1 MGVTTAA
8 PPAGRPARLPWTPWL
23 PRARRHARRE
33 RFTPYLYI
41 SPFFLLFLAFGIVP
55 LVYTGW
61 VSLHEWQLLGDHRW
75 VGLHNYRTMLGDPRF
90 WTALRNTVVIFLVS
104 TGPGLMLSVWIASML
119 NNRGLRAKTF
129 WRMVLLIP
137 NITPLVTVAIVFTS
151 IFGRDYG
158 LVAWLLRLAH
168 LPTVDW
174 GAGAATTQAVIAIM
188 VIWRWTGYNALIYL
202 AAMQAVPAELY
213 ESAEID
219 GAGRW
224 QSFSRVTI
232 PMIRPTIL
240 FSVVTSTIGGLQVFT
255 EPLLFTS
262 PTGGSQGQGLTMTL
276 FLYGQAFNS
285 FKFGYACAIAMAL
298 LFVIGVIVLVNFA
311 IARMIRTA

>member
-1 MGVTTAA
+1 VVLTE
-8 PPAGRPARLPWTPWL
+8 
-23 PRARRHARRE
+23 RRE
-33 RFTPYLYI
+33 RLTPYLYI
-41 SPFFLLFLAFGIVP
+41 SPFFLLFFAFGIAP

-61 VSLHEWQLLGDHRW
+61 VSLHEWEPLGGHHW
-75 VGLHNYRTMLGDPRF
+75 VGLQNYLSMLDDPRF
-90 WTALRNTVVIFLVS
+90 WTALRNTLVIFVIS
-104 TGPGLMLSVWIASML
+104 TIPGLALSVWIATIL
-119 NNRGLRAKTF
+119 NNRGLRARTF
-129 WRMVLLIP
+129 WRMALLIP
-137 NITPLVTVAIVFTS
+137 NVTPLVTVAIVFTS

-158 LVAWLLRLAH
+158 LVAWLLRLVH
-168 LPTVDW
+168 LPAVDW
-174 GAGAATTQAVIAIM
+174 GAGTFTTQAVIALM

-213 ESAEID
+213 ESAEMD

-232 PMIRPTIL
+232 PMIRPTII
-240 FSVVTSTIGGLQVFT
+240 FSVITSTIGGLQIFT

-285 FKFGYACAIAMAL
+285 FKFGYASAIAIAL
-298 LFVIGVIVLVNFA
+298 LFVIALIVLLNFA
-311 IARMIRTA
+311 IARMVRTA

>member
-1 MGVTTAA
+1 M
-8 PPAGRPARLPWTPWL
+8 
-23 PRARRHARRE
+23 RALTVPVRE
-33 RFTPYLYI
+33 KFTPYLFL

-61 VSLHEWQLLGDHRW
+61 VSLHDWQLLGGHRW
-75 VGLHNYRTMLGDPRF
+75 VGLQNYRTMLGDPRF
-90 WTALRNTVVIFLVS
+90 WTALRNTLAIFVIS
-104 TGPGLMLSVWIASML
+104 TVPGLVLSVWIASML
-119 NNRGLRAKTF
+119 NNRGLRARTF
-129 WRMVLLIP
+129 WRMALLIP

-158 LVAWLLRLAH
+158 LVAWLLRLLH

-174 GAGAATTQAVIAIM
+174 GAGTLTTQAVIAVM

-213 ESAEID
+213 ESAELD

-232 PMIRPTIL
+232 PMIRPTVL
-240 FSVVTSTIGGLQVFT
+240 FSVVTSTIGGLQIFT

-285 FKFGYACAIAMAL
+285 FKFGYACAIAVAL
-298 LFVIGVIVLVNFA
+298 LFVIAVIVLVNFA
-311 IARMIRTA
+311 LARLIRTA